1 MTTMTAETNRSSLP
15 GVLKPVRAE
24 EESARQAPM
33 PSDQL
38 LRGRRLVEIA
48 HNGEVYRLQST
59 RLGKLIL
66 TK

>member
-1 MTTMTAETNRSSLP
+1 MQQPPNGPAPVATDAAPAPALP
-15 GVLKPVRAE
+15 ALPRAE
-24 EESARQAPM
+24 PLA
-33 PSDQL
+33 SDHLFQ
-38 LRGRRLVEIA
+38 GRRIVEIA

>member
-1 MTTMTAETNRSSLP
+1 MNIDPAQSHRPSVP
-15 GVLKPVRAE
+15 GSASPERGGE
-24 EESARQAPM
+24 DGARQAPM

-38 LRGRRLVEIA
+38 LRGRRIVEIA

>member
-1 MTTMTAETNRSSLP
+1 MTEPRATPAPPQREDDRKPSPARLP
-15 GVLKPVRAE
+15 VLA
-24 EESARQAPM
+24 ST
-33 PSDQL
+33 DL
-38 LRGRRLVEIA
+38 LRGRRMVEIR